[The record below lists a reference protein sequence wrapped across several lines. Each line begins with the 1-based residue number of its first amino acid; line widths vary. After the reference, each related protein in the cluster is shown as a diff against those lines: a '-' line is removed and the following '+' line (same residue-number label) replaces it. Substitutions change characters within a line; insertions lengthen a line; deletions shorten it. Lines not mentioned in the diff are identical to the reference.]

1 MKINQ
6 GKLEA
11 QKKEG
16 IQALQEQY
24 AKLMTNFDK
33 NALSEVKN
41 LEKKLKESERNIQ
54 QKLKLHFT
62 KLQAS

>member
-1 MKINQ
+1 M
-6 GKLEA
+6 EA
-11 QKKEG
+11 QKREG

-41 LEKKLKESERNIQ
+41 LEKKLKESERNI
-54 QKLKLHFT
+54 
-62 KLQAS
+62 